1 MNITCKVIEDLLPLY
16 HDDICSP
23 DTKALVDAH
32 LQNCENCK
40 GVLNAM
46 DAEFVIQEE
55 DWDGQKALEQI
66 HASVTKT
73 KRRAVIKGIAL
84 ALAAIILG
92 LSIAGT
98 IWYRTQALFY
108 LELSERMVEEYPHLS
123 AAYPHDY
130 LAPTTTGQTD
140 PEPPVWFFPKEYFI
154 GTSQYEYLLR
164 LPGVLDFSG
173 GALSV
178 TPADYRGQE
187 DMPYIGLGVV
197 FTDGKP
203 EYVIDVIDDANDVF
217 SVFMVDG
224 NMNLLNAE
232 RYPDKE
238 SLAQDQ
244 SILKTYFQDIESII
258 AAAQEMWD
266 LS

>member
-1 MNITCKVIEDLLPLY
+1 MKITCKVIEDLLPLY

-32 LQNCENCK
+32 LQSCENCK

-55 DWDGQKALEQI
+55 DRDGQKALEQI

-92 LSIAGT
+92 LSIAG
-98 IWYRTQALFY
+98 ILWYRTQALFY
-108 LELSERMVEEYPHLS
+108 LELSERMMEQYPGIRAEYPHEYLS
-123 AAYPHDY
+123 
-130 LAPTTTGQTD
+130 PTTDGQTD
-140 PEPPVWFFPKEYFI
+140 PEPPIWFFPKEYYV

-173 GALSV
+173 GVLSV
-178 TPADYRGQE
+178 MPTDYRGHE

-197 FTDGKP
+197 FTDRKP
-203 EYVIDVIDDANDVF
+203 EYVIDVTDDANDVF

-224 NMNLLNAE
+224 NMNLLNTE
-232 RYPDKE
+232 RYPDE
-238 SLAQDQ
+238 ETLAQHQ
-244 SILKTYFQDIESII
+244 SVLKTYFQDIESII

-266 LS
+266 LR